1 MAANTLQPAAFGN
14 RLPTIPDPPKRGAV
28 RSLQRALLA
37 RKLEPGELGLSDE
50 AAEAIAF
57 AVADPAETRSLE
69 LRRPSYS
76 RVPGG
81 TFTVI
86 RDRVLVNR
94 VVTYP
99 VNPRVLEAARFPI
112 ADGLQ
117 ALDRLFWPEHD
128 LTGVPDGQCGLLLR
142 GGRRARVT
150 SVLEDHAIRLRTQ
163 NKLESVP
170 EIGVLRPI
178 VVMAM
183 TVSTDQESADPRT
196 VLTSVEGSSRTAA
209 SHRAQDLRP
218 ADPLYGATADPAAAQ
233 QIARDI
239 SEVRLLPAA
248 EVSARDQQRART
260 LLIPAEIVIG
270 FTPDAGSEGL
280 LSAVDQLLG
289 LTHIDPPAAWSAQ
302 AAESTVGEKV
312 LAALE
317 NQSLLRAGEHPW
329 LAGMATTEQAQKAG
343 LDASKARR
351 AARLLWL
358 ASRAPSSDIGQ
369 AVGEG
374 IKRASQIRSARRESR
389 ANVAAAL
396 ALRALDTASTT
407 DHSGIRAAM
416 PRAMRTPL
424 FYETGKDHGGHWKL
438 TGRSPDELRDA
449 ALVELEEGKPGPA
462 ALELAALAVWPLVI
476 DVGLARGR
484 ARRAQGGDP
493 RDPEQIIGGL
503 ANAPTG
509 IRVLHRI
516 VVDALAG
523 ARARAIDLSTFA
535 PQPTADGE
543 WTPATNRWLRTVVLP
558 TEDTRDADED
568 EEEPASPPMTP
579 GFRLEMKLSQ
589 LDRHVDGVGGV
600 LDEAEA
606 IVGDDGSPTIQ
617 REGIDDDRADGLIVK
632 LNAAMFR
639 ITGHKTAY
647 NATYG
652 SLAEPDDDDDRD
664 HDA

>member
-1 MAANTLQPAAFGN
+1 MAATTREPAVFGN

-28 RSLQRALLA
+28 RSLQRALLS
-37 RKLEPGELGLSDE
+37 RTLEPGEIGLSVE
-50 AAEAIAF
+50 AADAIAF
-57 AVADPAETRSLE
+57 AVADPAETRTME

-99 VNPRVLEAARFPI
+99 VNPRVLESARFPI
-112 ADGLQ
+112 AEGRQ

-128 LTGVPDGQCGLLLR
+128 LTAVPDGHCALLLR
-142 GGRRARVT
+142 GGRRARVA
-150 SVLEDHAIRLRTQ
+150 SVLEEHANRLKEQ

-178 VVMAM
+178 VLMAM
-183 TVSTDQESADPRT
+183 TVTADDESADPRT

-209 SHRAQDLRP
+209 SHRAQGLRP
-218 ADPLYGATADPAAAQ
+218 ADPLYGATADPSAAQ
-233 QIARDI
+233 QIARDL

-248 EVSARDQQRART
+248 EVSPRDQQRART

-270 FTPDAGSEGL
+270 FTPDGSSEGL

-312 LAALE
+312 LSTLE
-317 NQSLLRAGEHPW
+317 DRSLLRAGEHAW
-329 LAGMATTEQAQKAG
+329 LAGMATTEQAHDAG
-343 LDASKARR
+343 IDTSKARR

-358 ASRAPSSDIGQ
+358 ASRAPASDVGQ
-369 AVGEG
+369 AVGDG
-374 IKRASQIRSARRESR
+374 IKRASQTRSARRESR

-396 ALRALDTASTT
+396 ALRALDTAATT
-407 DHSGIRAAM
+407 DHGGIRAAM
-416 PRAMRTPL
+416 PRAMRAPL
-424 FYETGKDHGGHWKL
+424 FYETGKGHGGYWKL

-449 ALVELEEGKPGPA
+449 ALMELEEGDPGPA

-476 DVGLARGR
+476 DAGLARGR
-484 ARRAQGGDP
+484 ARRPPKGGDP

-503 ANAPTG
+503 THATTG
-509 IRVLHRI
+509 VRVLHRI
-516 VVDALAG
+516 VSDALNG
-523 ARARAIDLSTFA
+523 IHPRTIDLSTFA
-535 PQPTADGE
+535 PQPTSDGE
-543 WTPATNRWLRTVVLP
+543 WTSATNRWLRNVVLP
-558 TEDTRDADED
+558 TDDTRADD
-568 EEEPASPPMTP
+568 ENDDRDSPPLTP
-579 GFRLEMKLSQ
+579 GYRLETKLSQ
-589 LDRHVDGVGGV
+589 LDGQVDGVGGV

-606 IVGDDGSPTIQ
+606 IVGDDGAPTIQ
-617 REGIDDDRADGLIVK
+617 REGIDDDRADSLLLK

-639 ITGHKTAY
+639 ITNHKTSY

-652 SLAEPDDDDDRD
+652 SLAEPDDEDD